1 MIRTQGLGR
10 RFGEKVAVEGLDL
23 EAREGEVL
31 ALLGPNG
38 AGKTTTVRML
48 SCILSPTSGTAWVA
62 GHSITAEPGAV
73 RQAVGVLTESPGLYR
88 RLSARR
94 NLEFFGELYGVRD
107 IKDRVEKY
115 LRFFGLWERRND
127 PVGTLSKGMRQKLA
141 LARALLHDPKVLLL
155 DEPTAGLDPESARAV
170 RDFIQEL
177 KAEGRT
183 VLLCTHNLPEAEE
196 LADRIALLRTRL
208 IALGTP
214 RELKERFS
222 GARVVV
228 ELLNP
233 HEGLVGALDLPEV
246 RGAKLE
252 GNELWVE
259 ITDPRHSVPA
269 LVRRL
274 VELGAEILEV
284 RRAEA
289 SLEEVYLKLMEGSK
303 DAAD

>member
-1 MIRTQGLGR
+1 MIRTEGLGR

-23 EAREGEVL
+23 EVREGEAL

-48 SCILSPTSGTAWVA
+48 SCILSPTSGTAWVG
-62 GHSITAEPGAV
+62 GHSITAEPEAV
-73 RQAVGVLTESPGLYR
+73 RRAVGVLTESPGLYR

-107 IKDRVEKY
+107 VKDRVEKY

-141 LARALLHDPKVLLL
+141 LARALLHEPKVLLL
-155 DEPTAGLDPESARAV
+155 DEPTAGLDPESAKAV
-170 RDFIQEL
+170 RDFIREL

-183 VLLCTHNLPEAEE
+183 VLLCTHNLPEAEG

-222 GARVVV
+222 GTCVVV

-233 HEGLVGALDLPEV
+233 HEGLVRALDLPGV
-246 RGAKLE
+246 RGAELE
-252 GNELWVE
+252 GNELRVE
-259 ITDPRHSVPA
+259 LTDPHRSVPA

-274 VELGAEILEV
+274 VELGAEIMGV
-284 RRAEA
+284 RRPET
-289 SLEEVYLKLMEGSK
+289 SLEEVYLKLMEEGK